1 MPKPL
6 VRALLNVLR
15 LSEDYVGALLSLEGA
30 DPGDVVR
37 EFWRDRKR
45 VQRQRERWRESGD
58 VRGFRSLK
66 DPVSMIGDVDVV

>member
-1 MPKPL
+1 
-6 VRALLNVLR
+6 
-15 LSEDYVGALLSLEGA
+15 LSLEGA